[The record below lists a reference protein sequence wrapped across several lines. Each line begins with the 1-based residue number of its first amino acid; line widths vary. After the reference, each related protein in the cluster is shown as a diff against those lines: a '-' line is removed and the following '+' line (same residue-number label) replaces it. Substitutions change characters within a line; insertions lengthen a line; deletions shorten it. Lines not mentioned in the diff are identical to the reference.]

1 MCSIKRDFLE
11 LQNVIPQRKSSVDE
25 LNKRVL
31 TAETQN
37 SDLEDQVEEE
47 SQSTKSKTPGE
58 GNHEGKCKRLVD
70 PEER

>member
-1 MCSIKRDFLE
+1 MCSIQRDFLE
-11 LQNVIPQRKSSVDE
+11 LQNVIPQRKSSIDD
-25 LNKRVL
+25 LNERVI

-47 SQSTKSKTPGE
+47 SQSTTSKTPEE

-70 PEER
+70 PGE